1 MFERLP
7 ILPPLHTVPAYLR
20 LKAQVEE
27 AACKSPP
34 PIAYISP
41 KAVVDRITLM
51 SGTVDRLLD
60 ERQDWLDDH
69 PGRRC
74 GLLDD
79 IEDRIWGY
87 VSEAEFLVAALKLS
101 AFSRKIGARRIQ
113 AATLHWLY
121 KPNGSGVPVISNELK
136 RAGMVGD
143 DDGAFGSIGT
153 CDSDSDA

>member
-1 MFERLP
+1 MFKNLIR
-7 ILPPLHTVPAYLR
+7 PPLHHLPSFLS
-20 LKAQVEE
+20 LKEIVEE
-27 AACKSPP
+27 AARKSPP
-34 PIAYISP
+34 PIPYISP

-101 AFSRKIGARRIQ
+101 AFSRKIAARRIQ
-113 AATLHWLY
+113 AATLKWLY
-121 KPNGSGVPVISNELK
+121 HAN
-136 RAGMVGD
+136 AGEIPPIGRSLLRDGIVGD
-143 DDGAFGSIGT
+143 DDGAFGSIGDG
-153 CDSDSDA
+153 DSDGD